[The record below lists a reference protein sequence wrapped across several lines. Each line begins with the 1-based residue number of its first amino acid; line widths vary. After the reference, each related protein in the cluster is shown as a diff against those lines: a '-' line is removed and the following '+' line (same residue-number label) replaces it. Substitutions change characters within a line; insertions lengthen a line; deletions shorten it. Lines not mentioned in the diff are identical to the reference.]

1 MEYIL
6 HEVTTK
12 EDIKK
17 FLELSDAINKD
28 DHNWIRPLDNDI
40 EAVFDPT
47 KNKCFNDG
55 EAIRWIVFDEGHKVA
70 GRIAAFYCNE
80 QAQKETVLT
89 GGCGFFEAIN
99 SQEVAN
105 MLFSAAR
112 NWLET
117 KGMMAMDGSVNFGDR
132 MSWWGVL
139 VDGFHTP
146 SYSMNYNQPYYKE
159 LFENYGFQV
168 YFNQHTY
175 RSDLNDYKK
184 LSDTLYEK
192 AQRLFEN
199 PDYEFRSFDTYNP
212 NKMANDFM
220 EIYNSAWIGHDGVKP
235 ITIEH
240 SQKMLEKMNPILD
253 PETVVFGYYKE
264 KPIGFFVTLPDL
276 NPLIRSFNGKFGLL
290 NKMKMMWRLKR
301 KTATRLTGLV
311 FGVHKDFQGKGI
323 ESALIKSLENYIFAA
338 KANGTEQYSVLEM
351 QWIGDFNPVMMR
363 MIESYVKG
371 YRYKHHVTFRY
382 LFDRTAKFERCPRIG
397 AKKKVQL

>member
-6 HEVTTK
+6 HEVTTR

-17 FLELSDAINKD
+17 FLDLPDAINKND
-28 DHNWIRPLDNDI
+28 RNWIRPLDNDI
-40 EAVFDPT
+40 EAVFDPA

-55 EAIRWIVFDEGHKVA
+55 AAIRWIVFDEDRKVV
-70 GRIAAFYCNE
+70 GRIAAFYSDE
-80 QAQKETVLT
+80 QAQKEVVLT
-89 GGCGFFEAIN
+89 GGCGFFDSIN

-112 NWLET
+112 TWLET
-117 KGMMAMDGSVNFGDR
+117 MGMQAMDGSVNFGDR

-139 VDGFHTP
+139 VDGFHKPT
-146 SYSMNYNQPYYKE
+146 YTMNYNQPYYKE

-175 RSDLNDYKK
+175 RSDLHDYKK
-184 LSDTLYEK
+184 LDDALYAK

-199 PDYEFRSFDTYNP
+199 PDYAFRSFDTRNP
-212 NKMANDFM
+212 NKMASDFM
-220 EIYNSAWIGHDGVKP
+220 EVYNSAWVGHDGVKP

-240 SQKMLEKMNPILD
+240 AQEILKAMKPILD
-253 PETVVFGYYKE
+253 PETLFFGYYKE
-264 KPIGFFVTLPDL
+264 QPIGFFVTLPDI
-276 NPLIRSFNGKFGLL
+276 NPLIRSFKGKFGIL
-290 NKMKMMWRLKR
+290 NKLKMLLRLKR

-323 ESALIKSLENYIFAA
+323 ESALIKSLENYVFAS
-338 KANGTEQYSVLEM
+338 KANGKEQYSVLEM
-351 QWIGDFNPVMMR
+351 QWVGDFNPVMMR

-371 YRYKHHVTFRY
+371 YRYKQHVTFRY
-382 LFDRTAKFERCPRIG
+382 LFDRTADFERCPRLG
-397 AKKKVQL
+397 AKRKEKL